1 MCYGNGGQAYIY
13 IVRNGGKTEAGSGGK
28 RGKKKGG
35 NGGAGRN
42 KAVRKQAGR
51 KQAGRNR
58 PLVPVQRAR
67 AFFTNRD

>member
-35 NGGAGRN
+35 NGGAGIKN
-42 KAVRKQAGR
+42 
-51 KQAGRNR
+51 
-58 PLVPVQRAR
+58 
-67 AFFTNRD
+67 AFL

>member
-51 KQAGRNR
+51 HR